1 LIKSSSFTG
10 KLSTWIV
17 AIVPRQF
24 LVSTGPR
31 LARAF
36 PTSVGSPQ
44 HLLRKRSAL
53 ARVVFTQNIQRH
65 VPCPETRADGATVRD
80 VLEHV
85 FADNPRARSYVLDD
99 QGALRRHMNIF
110 VDGRVITDRRGLS
123 DAVAPDGSIYVFQA
137 LSGG

>member
-1 LIKSSSFTG
+1 MRT
-10 KLSTWIV
+10 
-17 AIVPRQF
+17 
-24 LVSTGPR
+24 
-31 LARAF
+31 
-36 PTSVGSPQ
+36 
-44 HLLRKRSAL
+44 RSAL
-53 ARVVFTQNIQRH
+53 ARVVFTPNIQRH
-65 VPCPETRADGATVRD
+65 VPCPETSADGATVRD

>member
-1 LIKSSSFTG
+1 LFRGNFSYQ
-10 KLSTWIV
+10 L
-17 AIVPRQF
+17 
-24 LVSTGPR
+24 
-31 LARAF
+31 
-36 PTSVGSPQ
+36 TSIGSCLPNERR
-44 HLLRKRSAL
+44 HRNLMRTRSAL

-65 VPCPETRADGATVRD
+65 VPCPETSADGATVRD